1 MHRTVKHRRAR
12 RGFTLVEVI
21 IALVILGIGL
31 VGVIQLFPMGL
42 RSSARAENSTRA
54 AILAQ
59 QIMEGL
65 KADSHDLPII
75 PGDPNLY
82 PIPGNGFDDDGRADL
97 RNNHPANA
105 VDFNRNG
112 KLDMD
117 WDGGYVDANGDGI
130 PDFASHGWYKGDH
143 NRDGDPFYDPESIP
157 GVNYGIDE
165 EYADGR
171 DNDGDGKID
180 EDTMLASNFLPNGTI
195 FRYDPLAPGD
205 GIDNDGD
212 GEEGSPERR
221 ILIDHDGNPGTDP
234 VWVTV
239 KIADGEDNNGNGIID
254 EGIDEDIYFLGDNRD
269 CRMACYPFTPKPF
282 PPLVRAAA
290 GIEQERFESPNQ
302 NFSWQIFVGR
312 VSDGGGDGLD
322 NDGDGKIDEDPR
334 DGIDNDQD
342 GRIDEDPSPMP
353 LPGFRKVVVRITW
366 GGDYQNNDG
375 DFDIDLKTGARVDR
389 IDEEMKNGIDDD
401 LDGRIDEDCFEYFY
415 DLVGYIKLKTAR

>member
-1 MHRTVKHRRAR
+1 MHRTVKRNKTR

-42 RSSARAENSTRA
+42 RSSARAESGTRA

-82 PIPGNGFDDDGRADL
+82 PIPGNGFDDDNRADCAITL
-97 RNNHPANA
+97 PPMQRTSTQRQARHGLG
-105 VDFNRNG
+105 R
-112 KLDMD
+112 
-117 WDGGYVDANGDGI
+117 GYVDANGDRI
-130 PDFASHGWYKGDH
+130 PDGASHGWYQGSQPGW
-143 NRDGDPFYDPESIP
+143 RSLYDPEFY
-157 GVNYGIDE
+157 GALGIDE
-165 EYADGR
+165 EYADGK

-180 EDTMLASNFLPNGTI
+180 EDTRLASNSLTSASI
-195 FRYDPLAPGD
+195 FPYDPLAPGD

-212 GEEGSPERR
+212 GEEGSPTRR
-221 ILIDHDGNPGTDP
+221 ILVDTDGNPGTP
-234 VWVTV
+234 PQWVTV
-239 KIADGEDNNGNGIID
+239 KVADGEDNNGNGIID
-254 EGIDEDIYFLGDNRD
+254 EGIDEDIYGLGDNRD

-290 GIEQERFESPNQ
+290 GIEQERFESPNE

-322 NDGDGKIDEDPR
+322 NDGDGLIDEDPR
-334 DGIDNDQD
+334 DGIDNDLD
-342 GRIDEDPSPMP
+342 GKIDEDPSPMP
-353 LPGFRKVVVRITW
+353 LPGFRKVTVRITW

-375 DFDIDLKTGARVDR
+375 DFNFDPKTGARVER
-389 IDEEMKNGIDDD
+389 IDEELRNGIDDD
-401 LDGRIDEDCFEYFY
+401 LDGRVDEDCFEYFY
-415 DLVGYIKLKTAR
+415 DLTGYIKVKTGQ

>member
-1 MHRTVKHRRAR
+1 MHRTVKRNKTR

-42 RSSARAENSTRA
+42 RSSARAESGTRA

-82 PIPGNGFDDDGRADL
+82 PIPGNGFDDDNRADL
-97 RNNHPANA
+97 RNNASANA
-105 VDFNRNG
+105 ADFNRNG

-117 WDGGYVDANGDGI
+117 WDGGYVDADGNSI
-130 PDFASHGWYKGDH
+130 PDSASHGWYKGDA
-143 NRDGDPFYDPESIP
+143 NRDGDPFYDPEFY
-157 GVNYGIDE
+157 GALGIDE
-165 EYADGR
+165 EYADGK

-180 EDTMLASNFLPNGTI
+180 EDTRLASNSLTSASI
-195 FRYDPLAPGD
+195 FPYDPLAPGD

-212 GEEGSPERR
+212 GEEGSPTRR
-221 ILIDHDGNPGTDP
+221 ILVDTDGNPGTP
-234 VWVTV
+234 PQWVTV
-239 KIADGEDNNGNGIID
+239 KVADGEDNNGNGIID
-254 EGIDEDIYFLGDNRD
+254 EGIDEDIYGLGNNRD

-290 GIEQERFESPNQ
+290 GIEQERFESPNE

-322 NDGDGKIDEDPR
+322 NDGDGLIDEDPC
-334 DGIDNDQD
+334 DGIDNDLD
-342 GRIDEDPSPMP
+342 GKIDEDPSPMP
-353 LPGFRKVVVRITW
+353 LPGFRKVTVRIAW

-375 DFDIDLKTGARVDR
+375 DFNFDPKTGARVER
-389 IDEEMKNGIDDD
+389 IDEELRNGLDDD
-401 LDGRIDEDCFEYFY
+401 LDGRVDEDCFEYFY
-415 DLVGYIKLKTAR
+415 DLTGYIKVKTGQ